1 MNSLNRTKKKSYV
14 YFRMDIEYFDEL
26 FLPEKEDIKKKHS
39 NFREPIEPAQ
49 GLADINNKVSHN
61 YNLL

>member
-1 MNSLNRTKKKSYV
+1 
-14 YFRMDIEYFDEL
+14 MDIEYFDEL